1 MIIQQI
7 SIFLEDKTGSLERV
21 TSILAQH
28 GISMSAFCVADATD
42 YGILRMVVSSPET
55 AVEVLRANNLS
66 ANTTDVVCIKMNNVA
81 GALNGALKVLSAN
94 GISIDYMYAFTN
106 NAASDDALAVIH
118 SSDAAKA
125 AEVLQANNIEL
136 VGLESI
142 K

>member
-1 MIIQQI
+1 MIIQQL

-21 TSILAQH
+21 TNILAQH

-42 YGILRMVVSSPET
+42 YGILRMIVSSPEK

-66 ANTTDVVCIKMNNVA
+66 ANSVGVICIKMKNVA

-106 NAASDDALAVIH
+106 SSSADDALAVIH
-118 SSDAAKA
+118 ASDLEKA
-125 AEVLQANNIEL
+125 AEVLKANDIEL
-136 VGLESI
+136 IGSESI